1 MKKHLLATTAL
12 AAAGALALSAGA
24 SAQNMAKMAIKGQIE
39 YSIGMVDMGDANDT
53 ETNDL
58 SGIDVKSDNEIHF
71 RPSIQL
77 NNGLKVDGEVELEG
91 RTESDQIDEAWV
103 RVSGGFGQIQMGQID
118 PASRAMTFG
127 YLGSIST
134 GVGHTTLMFDVGD
147 WLTNAGGVPLASA
160 LAHYSGDAEKFIY
173 YTPRFSGFQ
182 LGVSYAPDSSED
194 DNAFGNR
201 YGAAL
206 TDRKYPD
213 GGLVDMIGLG
223 ANYKGKF
230 GGIGLGAAVGYAT
243 GSVTDRVTADNK
255 AAIATAMADG
265 TDAPEEVGD
274 PAAINAGLFVD
285 MNNIRV
291 GVGFYDKD
299 NNTGTAGTDGYDFG
313 VRYKFGANAARIAYH
328 TLENDAG
335 AEGTA
340 GEVAFARTLGPGVT
354 WSVSMLWAS
363 YGNGAAGTAAVESDG
378 YALSSGIKLQF

>member
-1 MKKHLLATTAL
+1 MKKQLLATTAL
-12 AAAGALALSAGA
+12 AAAGVLALSASAG
-24 SAQNMAKMAIKGQIE
+24 AQNMAKMAIKGQIE

-53 ETNDL
+53 ETNDR

-71 RPSIQL
+71 RPSISL

-91 RTESDQIDEAWV
+91 HSDGKRRTNDQIDEAWV

-182 LGVSYAPDSSED
+182 LGVSYAPDGSED

-201 YGAAL
+201 YDGA
-206 TDRKYPD
+206 
-213 GGLVDMIGLG
+213 LVDMIGLG

-230 GGIGLGAAVGYAT
+230 GGIGVGAAVGYAT
-243 GSVTDRVTADNK
+243 GSVTDKATADNK
-255 AAIATAMADG
+255 AAIDAATQAG
-265 TDAPEEVGD
+265 TAVPEAVGD
-274 PAAINAGLFVD
+274 PAALNAGLFVD

-328 TLENDAG
+328 ALENDAG

-354 WSVSMLWAS
+354 WSVSLLWAS
-363 YGNGAAGTAAVESDG
+363 YSDGTTGATAVESDG
-378 YALSSGIKLQF
+378 YALTSGIKLQF

>member
-53 ETNDL
+53 ETNDR

-91 RTESDQIDEAWV
+91 STGGGPGGSDDQIDEAWV

-160 LAHYSGDAEKFIY
+160 LAHYSGDSEKFIY

-182 LGVSYAPDSSED
+182 LGVSYAPESSED
-194 DNAFGNR
+194 SNTFNNR
-201 YGAAL
+201 YEG
-206 TDRKYPD
+206 P

-243 GSVTDRVTADNK
+243 GSVTDAVKATDNTAD
-255 AAIATAMADG
+255 
-265 TDAPEEVGD
+265 D
-274 PAAINAGLFVD
+274 PAAMNAGLFVD

-291 GVGFYDKD
+291 GVGYYDKD
-299 NNTGTAGTDGYDFG
+299 NKTGSAGTDGYDFG

-328 TLENDAG
+328 ALENDAG